1 MAVKD
6 YISWQDIDKLTK
18 TLLRKIGKTKYDC
31 ILGITRGGLIP
42 AVKIS
47 HALNIPLQPVNYQT
61 RDFKEMRY
69 ESMGINLMNEMLN
82 DPPKKYLA
90 IDDINDSGVT
100 INALSTEFANWNM
113 NVEWAVLHDN
123 KPSEARVKYFAK
135 KIDKSKDPAWIVYPW
150 EK

>member
-1 MAVKD
+1 MPKKN

-18 TLLRKIGKTKYDC
+18 TLIRKIGKTKYDS

-47 HALNIPLQPVNYQT
+47 HALNIPLQPVNYHT
-61 RDFKEMRY
+61 RDFEAMGY
-69 ESMGINLMNEMLN
+69 ESMGIDLMDEMLN

-90 IDDINDSGVT
+90 IDDINDSGLT
-100 INALSTEFANWNM
+100 INELSTEFRNWNM

-123 KPSEARVKYFAK
+123 KPSEAKVKYFAK

>member
-1 MAVKD
+1 M
-6 YISWQDIDKLTK
+6 
-18 TLLRKIGKTKYDC
+18 C
-31 ILGITRGGLIP
+31 IRDR
-42 AVKIS
+42 
-47 HALNIPLQPVNYQT
+47 LNIPLQPVNYQT

-100 INALSTEFANWNM
+100 INELSTEFVNWNM

>member
-100 INALSTEFANWNM
+100 INALSTEFVNWNM

>member
-82 DPPKKYLA
+82 
-90 IDDINDSGVT
+90 
-100 INALSTEFANWNM
+100 LS
-113 NVEWAVLHDN
+113 LIH
-123 KPSEARVKYFAK
+123 
-135 KIDKSKDPAWIVYPW
+135 I
-150 EK
+150 